1 MAIARNVRW
10 ENGGEPSERILPG
23 GLRPREPIEPPVVE
37 LPPILPP
44 PPPPMPPS
52 PPPGVPAGTPLPLPL
67 PQPLPFPFPF
77 PLPTPL
83 PPVPKTATQLA
94 QGAAAQLRAADRAV
108 LDEAVTTVR
117 NSRVSPDGLMYHLE
131 RKVLVGEVLNR
142 LAGAWAPETRQDF
155 AAAFSMST
163 DRTAVMDAIVSLA
176 ILNDPDLEREL
187 RAENLPPPTQDDLIE
202 NRRVAA
208 QYPPA
213 GTVVQQPYLILVA
226 VEHQDTAQ
234 AEQVVRSIVGDLA
247 EVQGFKLPSAAADKL
262 RAPA

>member
-10 ENGGEPSERILPG
+10 ENGGEPSERIRPG
-23 GLRPREPIEPPVVE
+23 PFRPREPIEPPVVE
-37 LPPILPP
+37 LPPTLPPAPP
-44 PPPPMPPS
+44 PPPP
-52 PPPGVPAGTPLPLPL
+52 PGLPTGIPLPLPL
-67 PQPLPFPFPF
+67 PFPPPLPLPEPVP
-77 PLPTPL
+77 PLPA
-83 PPVPKTATQLA
+83 VPKTATQLA
-94 QGAAAQLRAADRAV
+94 QGAAAHLRDADRAV

-142 LAGAWAPETRQDF
+142 LAQAWTQETRQDF
-155 AAAFSMST
+155 AAAFSMGA

-187 RAENLPPPTQDDLIE
+187 RAENLPPPTQTALIE
-202 NRRVAA
+202 NRRIAA

-234 AEQVVRSIVGDLA
+234 AEQVVQSIVGDLA
-247 EVQGFKLPSAAADKL
+247 DVQGFKLPSAAADKL